1 MIINDLVGGLGN
13 QLFQISAGFA
23 HAKKVQTDYAIN
35 YKIGSILNGQ
45 GHPHVRYKD
54 NIYKNIPE
62 TDDNFF
68 SLYREPKF
76 SYTPIPEANNLCL
89 IGYFQSKK
97 YFHGYEEEIKSLFEF
112 PNSLSKKILNKF
124 NKIKKKKVGIH
135 FRLGD
140 YREEITKE
148 VFHNINYSLYLHE
161 AIKYFGDEYEFI
173 IFSDDLNSLKRE
185 VNLKD
190 FINLENN
197 NEIEDLYSLSQ
208 CDSVIISNS
217 SFSWWGAFLG
227 KKKEKVFCPDKWY
240 GKRGPKDSQDLYE
253 DSWTKISV

>member
-35 YKIGSILNGQ
+35 YKIGSVFNGQ

-62 TDDNFF
+62 TNENFF

-76 SYTPIPEANNLCL
+76 SY

-97 YFHGYEEEIKSLFEF
+97 YFHGYEEEVKSLFEF
-112 PNSLSKKILNKF
+112 PNSLSKKVLNKF
-124 NKIKKKKVGIH
+124 KKIKKKKVGIH

-140 YREEITKE
+140 YREKVTEG
-148 VFHNINYSLYLHE
+148 VFHNIDYSLYLQE
-161 AIKYFGDEYEFI
+161 ATKYFGNEYEFI

-185 VNLKD
+185 VNLQD
-190 FINLENN
+190 FINLEND

-227 KKKEKVFCPDKWY
+227 KKKEMVISPDKWF
-240 GKRGPKDSQDLYE
+240 GPKGPQCSKDLYE
-253 DSWTKISV
+253 DSWMKLSV